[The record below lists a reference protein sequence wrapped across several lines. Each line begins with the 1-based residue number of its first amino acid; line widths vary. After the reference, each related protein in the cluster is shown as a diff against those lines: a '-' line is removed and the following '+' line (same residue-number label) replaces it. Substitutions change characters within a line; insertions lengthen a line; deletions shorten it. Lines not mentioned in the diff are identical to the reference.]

1 MENSMKRTRD
11 EFEEVDSRGGQYEGS
26 GFNNFEAKRQHID
39 PAQELTNNICKD
51 IRRLGETGDVENLVA
66 DTNYITNPIVA
77 EFEKMDTLRNA
88 ILPTI
93 YALITEQPHK
103 ISAISNLVLI
113 CNAKNFV
120 VAKYVIE
127 YLHSKVQSLL
137 DSKKGSPFNHI
148 KNILKF
154 LSTLTPIIE
163 DYGIIQIY
171 KQFLNFAID
180 LQKDKEARDGVA
192 QEIYYNVLIAIPY
205 LLSNDKSDE
214 MKNHVNDLVELAT
227 TFKIVYQPAS
237 VLFPFDARFNNFEL
251 PYVPRQMV
259 DLILPALLS
268 LQKQEWNFE
277 LFLDFKPFLD
287 PVIESS
293 LANNSISSELIKHK
307 LPQFSLPTLD
317 KESFQLDS
325 IDKLWQDNPRY
336 LFQVYNNTTSYET
349 VPPIE
354 SYYGLFFKDIA
365 FDILTNLSFNKNET
379 AIELSILDMFF
390 NQKLFAPPGTSI
402 DQLNEI
408 EKDNELGANDPRL
421 STWKIEDVAVESI
434 LTMIFQLPAP
444 LEVEMYYYSVLISCC
459 RESPESIA
467 PVFGRAIRFL
477 YNHLESLDY
486 ELKLRFLDWMSIQLS
501 NFEFSWKWEEWVED
515 SKKYKDLK
523 FHPKKN
529 FIKNL
534 IAKEIRLSNKKR
546 IKDSFVDVVEDQV
559 VNLDEFYQYLDIS
572 MVPDVKEYILEYDT
586 ALYGGS
592 EDKLKELFE
601 RKQELLAAKSTLT
614 AQDEIFFNFTN
625 SELPFHE
632 TGSKVYDFI
641 LTHWKSNSDFND
653 LYKSV
658 LEEVDAPNRERFAIN
673 LIFQTYAYIGSRSI
687 YSVVSIL
694 SRDINKLKF
703 LSGATI
709 DYVGEEAQFED
720 LHLTEDQKQERQVW
734 IIDAIFRI
742 WIHRP
747 QVVFL
752 ILEYLIE
759 FGIVNPKYLLQKAL
773 ESNLIIDNVSCMESI
788 NRVLANSKLKDLI
801 LQLSSGIIS
810 NLNKLEHPTDKPVA
824 IEEIAETNAAEVDK
838 QWLFYEYLGLLKS
851 YFRKYISQDV
861 DYADEIKEIFTQL
874 ENVPAREEV
883 LSWFN

>member
-1 MENSMKRTRD
+1 MKRSRD
-11 EFEEVDSRGGQYEGS
+11 EFEEDDSRGGQFEGS
-26 GFNNFEAKRQHID
+26 HYNNFESKRQHID

-51 IRRLGETGDVENLVA
+51 IRRLGETGDVENLIA
-66 DTNYITNPIVA
+66 DTNYISNPIVA

-103 ISAISNLVLI
+103 ISAISNLILI

-127 YLHSKVQSLL
+127 FLHSKIQSLL
-137 DSKKGSPFNHI
+137 DSQKGSPFNHI
-148 KNILKF
+148 KNVLKF

-180 LQKDKEARDGVA
+180 LQKEKESRDGVA

-205 LLSNDKSDE
+205 LLSNDKSD
-214 MKNHVNDLVELAT
+214 DLKTYINELIDLAKE
-227 TFKIVYQPAS
+227 FKVVSRPAS
-237 VLFPFDARFNNFEL
+237 VLFPFDTRLGNFDL
-251 PYVPRQMV
+251 PYVPKQMV
-259 DLILPALLS
+259 DLILPALLG
-268 LQKQEWNFE
+268 LQENEWNFD
-277 LFLDFKPFLD
+277 LFLDFKQHLD
-287 PVIESS
+287 PVIESC

-307 LPQFSLPTLD
+307 LPQFSLPTITE
-317 KESFQLDS
+317 ESFTPDS
-325 IDKLWQDNPRY
+325 IDKLWQENPRY
-336 LFQVYNNTTSYET
+336 LFQVYNNTTSFET

-390 NQKLFAPPGTSI
+390 SQKLFAPPGTSI

-408 EKDNELGANDPRL
+408 NKDNELGNNDPRL

-444 LEVEMYYYSVLISCC
+444 LEVEMYYYAVLISCC
-459 RESPESIA
+459 RESTESIA

-501 NFEFSWKWEEWVED
+501 NFEFSWKWDEWVDD

-523 FHPKKN
+523 YHPKKN

-546 IKDSFVDVVEDQV
+546 IKDSFLEMVDDQI

-572 MVPDVKEYILEYDT
+572 MVPDVQDYILKYDT
-586 ALYGGS
+586 ELYGGS
-592 EDKLKELFE
+592 EDKFKELLE
-601 RKQELLAAKSTLT
+601 QKKLQLSEKTTTT

-625 SELPFHE
+625 NELPFHE
-632 TGSKVYDFI
+632 VGSKVYDFI
-641 LTHWKSNSDFND
+641 LTHFKSNTDFNE

-658 LEEVDAPNRERFAIN
+658 ISEVEVPNPERFVIN
-673 LIFQTYAYIGSRSI
+673 MILQTYAYIGSRSI

-703 LSGATI
+703 LSGAAI

-720 LHLTEDQKQERQVW
+720 LHLTEEQKQDRQIW

-742 WIHRP
+742 WIHQP

-759 FGIVNPKYLLQKAL
+759 FGIIKPKYLLQKAL

-810 NLNKLEHPTDKPVA
+810 NLNKLELPNDKTVS
-824 IEEIAETNAAEVDK
+824 IEEINDSNASEVDK

-851 YFRKYISQDV
+851 YFRKYI
-861 DYADEIKEIFTQL
+861 YHNNEYTEEIKEIFNLL
-874 ENVPAREEV
+874 ENVPAKEEI
-883 LSWFN
+883 LSWIIN

>member
-11 EFEEVDSRGGQYEGS
+11 EFEDDDSHGGQFEGS
-26 GFNNFEAKRQHID
+26 RFNNFESKRQHID
-39 PAQELTNNICKD
+39 PEQELTNNICKD
-51 IRRLGETGDVENLVA
+51 IRRLGETGDVENLIA
-66 DTNYITNPIVA
+66 DTNYISNPIVA

-127 YLHSKVQSLL
+127 YLHSKIQSLL
-137 DSKKGSPFNHI
+137 DSQKGSPFNHI
-148 KNILKF
+148 KNVLKF
-154 LSTLTPIIE
+154 LSTLIPIIE
-163 DYGIIQIY
+163 DYSIIQIY

-180 LQKDKEARDGVA
+180 LQKGKETRDGVA

-205 LLSNDKSDE
+205 LFSNDESDE
-214 MKNHVNDLVELAT
+214 LKIHVDELIGLAT
-227 TFKIVYQPAS
+227 NFKIVYQPAS
-237 VLFPFDARFNNFEL
+237 VLFPFDSRFNNFDL
-251 PYVPRQMV
+251 PYGPRQMV
-259 DLILPALLS
+259 DLILPALLN
-268 LQKQEWNFE
+268 LKQNEWNFD

-287 PVIESS
+287 PVLESC
-293 LANNSISSELIKHK
+293 LANNSISSELVKHK
-307 LPQFSLPTLD
+307 LPQFSLPTITD
-317 KESFQLDS
+317 DSFKPDS
-325 IDKLWQDNPRY
+325 IDKLWQEDPRY
-336 LFQVYNNTTSYET
+336 LFQVYNNTTTYET

-354 SYYGLFFKDIA
+354 TYYGLFFKDIA

-408 EKDNELGANDPRL
+408 DKDNALGTNNPPL

-434 LTMIFQLPAP
+434 LTMIFQLPAT
-444 LEVEMYYYSVLISCC
+444 LEVEMYYYAVLISCC
-459 RESPESIA
+459 RESTESIA

-477 YNHLESLDY
+477 YNNLECLDY

-501 NFEFSWKWEEWVED
+501 NFEFSWKWDEWVED
-515 SKKYKDLK
+515 SKKYKNLK
-523 FHPKKN
+523 YHPKKN

-546 IKDSFVDVVEDQV
+546 IKDSFVEVVDDQIN
-559 VNLDEFYQYLDIS
+559 NLEEFYQYLDVS
-572 MVPDVKEYILEYDT
+572 MVPDVKGYILEYDT
-586 ALYGGS
+586 KLYGGS
-592 EDKLKELFE
+592 EEKLKELIE
-601 RKQELLAAKSTLT
+601 QKQEQLSAKNSVS

-625 SELPFHE
+625 SELPFNE

-641 LTHWKSNSDFND
+641 LAHWKSNTEFNE

-658 LEEVDAPNRERFAIN
+658 LADIEVPNPERFAIN
-673 LIFQTYAYIGSRSI
+673 LILQTYAYIGSRSI

-703 LSGATI
+703 LSGAPI
-709 DYVGEEAQFED
+709 DYVGEEPRFED
-720 LHLTEDQKQERQVW
+720 LHLTEEQKQDRQIW

-742 WIHRP
+742 WIHQP

-759 FGIVNPKYLLQKAL
+759 FGFIKPNYLLQKAL

-788 NRVLANSKLKDLI
+788 NRILANYKQKDLI
-801 LQLSSGIIS
+801 FQLAKGIIT
-810 NLNKLEHPTDKPVA
+810 NLNKLELPNDEPVS
-824 IEEIAETNAAEVDK
+824 IDELNDTNAAEVDK

-851 YFRKYISQDV
+851 YFRKYVYHDKDS
-861 DYADEIKEIFTQL
+861 ADEIKKIFNQL
-874 ENVPAREEV
+874 ENVPTKEEI